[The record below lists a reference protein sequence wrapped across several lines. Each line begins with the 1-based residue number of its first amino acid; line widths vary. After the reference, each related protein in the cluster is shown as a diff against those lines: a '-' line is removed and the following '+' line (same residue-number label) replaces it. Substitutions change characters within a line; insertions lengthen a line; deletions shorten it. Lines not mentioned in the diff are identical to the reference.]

1 MKFGDAVKSS
11 ITSFLDGK
19 MPESMINETG
29 EEIIFTPEYF
39 DKMEADLDI
48 ALVEKQEDED
58 ADT

>member
-1 MKFGDAVKSS
+1 MKFGDAVKRS
-11 ITSFLDGK
+11 ITSFLDGT
-19 MPESMINETG
+19 MPRNMVSETG

-48 ALVEKQEDED
+48 APVEQEDKD